1 MTNEL
6 LSSDDQDLMRRT
18 ILDVF
23 GPDGVDLLDDD
34 SVDDVEPL
42 DIPIRPLADVVAEI
56 DAELHGSAQSP
67 RTLASI
73 AKTSRKRSADAKFIV
88 IQLHQSVLAVPI
100 SHVLEVQRVPAITS
114 IPNVP
119 DWLRGVTNLRG
130 EIISVVDGR
139 TFLNL
144 PPNDHGLHRRLIIIQ
159 SLQQERWAGFIVDRV
174 IGMRSIDPNEIKPS
188 ISPTSTGA
196 SRFCKGELVVGLE
209 TVGIMDL
216 ELLLSCEEM
225 NLFASA

>member
-6 LSSDDQDLMRRT
+6 LSSDEQALMRRT

-23 GPDGVDLLDDD
+23 GPDGVDLLDD
-34 SVDDVEPL
+34 SADDE
-42 DIPIRPLADVVAEI
+42 DCSENPIRPLEEVVAEI
-56 DAELHGSAQSP
+56 DAELQGSAQSL

-73 AKTSRKRSADAKFIV
+73 AKSSRKRSADAKFIV

-100 SHVLEVQRVPAITS
+100 SHVLEVQRVPSITP

-139 TFLNL
+139 TFFNM
-144 PPNDHGLHRRLIIIQ
+144 PPHDHGLHRRLVIIQ
-159 SLQQERWAGFIVDRV
+159 SLQLERWVGFIVDRV
-174 IGMRSIDPNEIKPS
+174 IGMRSIDPNEIQPS
-188 ISPTSTGA
+188 TPTSGPGA
-196 SRFCKGELVVGLE
+196 SRYFRGAITVGLE
-209 TVGIMDL
+209 TVGVMDL
-216 ELLLSCEEM
+216 ELLLASEEM
-225 NLFASA
+225 NQFASA